1 MNEYLQYVLND
12 PSLTESQRNKLKNVN
27 FIKSDSSYVNG
38 NNIYIQGNPEDYIHE
53 IWHYVGNDKQQQ
65 NFYKDYYDNLD
76 DNKIQELGGDL
87 DFVKRTGDPSDFY
100 NPSEIFS
107 RVQAAKY
114 MLNKSGI
121 SKYDSNLFKNI
132 RKNENMYGYN
142 LRDLLHM
149 YNDNNLEKIFNILY
163 YKSGGKSKMKIEI
176 GDKEYNVTCAR
187 TEEERIKGLQGV
199 TELKENEGMLFFFE
213 EPQTVD
219 FWMKDTKIPLDIIF
233 IDEDMEVISIYKGKP
248 ESTTMAEEDNVKF
261 VLEVNQGSGIKEGD
275 ELDIEEDE
283 ALPTMKVIAPD
294 GSTQME
300 LEGGERIFSRK
311 NTRTLIRMA
320 KKAKSTKSESDY
332 KRLGK
337 KMFSYIKQQDEREPE
352 YVKKKE

>member
-1 MNEYLQYVLND
+1 
-12 PSLTESQRNKLKNVN
+12 
-27 FIKSDSSYVNG
+27 
-38 NNIYIQGNPEDYIHE
+38 
-53 IWHYVGNDKQQQ
+53 
-65 NFYKDYYDNLD
+65 
-76 DNKIQELGGDL
+76 
-87 DFVKRTGDPSDFY
+87 
-100 NPSEIFS
+100 
-107 RVQAAKY
+107 
-114 MLNKSGI
+114 
-121 SKYDSNLFKNI
+121 
-132 RKNENMYGYN
+132 
-142 LRDLLHM
+142 
-149 YNDNNLEKIFNILY
+149 
-163 YKSGGKSKMKIEI
+163 MKIEI

-187 TEEERIKGLQGV
+187 YEDETIKGLQGV
-199 TELKENEGMLFFFE
+199 TELKEDEGMLFFFE

-233 IDEDMEVISIYKGKP
+233 IDEDMEVISIYEGEP

-300 LEGGERIFSRK
+300 LQGGERIFSRK

-320 KKAKSTKSESDY
+320 KKAKSTKSDSDY

-337 KMFSYIKQQDEREPE
+337 KMFNYIKTQDNREPE
-352 YVKKKE
+352 YVEKKE